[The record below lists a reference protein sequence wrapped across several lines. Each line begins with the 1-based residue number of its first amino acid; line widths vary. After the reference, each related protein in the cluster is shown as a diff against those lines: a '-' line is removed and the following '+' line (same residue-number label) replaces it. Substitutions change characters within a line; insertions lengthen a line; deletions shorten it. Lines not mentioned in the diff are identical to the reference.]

1 MTSRDIYVN
10 IYTDKLFMEG
20 FLQMKINDKT
30 KSILIVLGVFVV
42 LILYTYG
49 VRYSTKKNILSE
61 QAIILDDTYKKA
73 YDCGYDAG
81 YEDGKKTITAVLKST
96 ETAKEATSDTSAN
109 ENSSNLPTEIS
120 EDTVYITKS
129 GSKYH
134 KETCHTLRGN
144 GTPINLEDA
153 KNKGKDACKICFK

>member
-1 MTSRDIYVN
+1 
-10 IYTDKLFMEG
+10 
-20 FLQMKINDKT
+20 MKINDKT

-109 ENSSNLPTEIS
+109 ENSSNT
-120 EDTVYITKS
+120 TQM
-129 GSKYH
+129 
-134 KETCHTLRGN
+134 
-144 GTPINLEDA
+144 A
-153 KNKGKDACKICFK
+153 FM